1 MIRPGRFAATFD
13 GDFVVF
19 LIGMRINQPL
29 KVHRWLPP
37 ALAMPRMIRELL
49 RQPELGFLHAEAWF
63 SRTTIMVQYWR
74 SLDHLLAYAKS
85 KDAEHLPAWRDFN
98 RGAGRDGSVG
108 VWHETYSVGAGR
120 YENIYVHMPTFGLG
134 RAGMLEP
141 AVGSMETAAKRLQ
154 SRTATAGRTAQR
166 ADRSTE
172 HEAGEPADPR

>member
-49 RQPELGFLHAEAWF
+49 RQPELGFLHAETWF

-74 SLDHLLAYAKS
+74 SREALMAYARS
-85 KDAEHLPAWRDFN
+85 RAAEHLPAWRAFN
-98 RGAGRDGSVG
+98 KLVG
-108 VWHETYSVGAGR
+108 TNGDVGIWHETYVIEPGR
-120 YENIYVHMPTFGLG
+120 YENIYNNMPPYGLG
-134 RAGMLEP
+134 
-141 AVGSMETAAKRLQ
+141 AVGSIVDAVGGRQAAR
-154 SRTATAGRTAQR
+154 QR
-166 ADRSTE
+166 VKGKVA
-172 HEAGEPADPR
+172 A